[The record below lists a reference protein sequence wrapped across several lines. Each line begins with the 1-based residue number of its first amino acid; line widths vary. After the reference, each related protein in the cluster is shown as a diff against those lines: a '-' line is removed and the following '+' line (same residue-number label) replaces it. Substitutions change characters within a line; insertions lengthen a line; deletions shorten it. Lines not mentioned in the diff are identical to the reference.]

1 MPRVHCLNVRLGACY
16 IIQHGSGHVSVIDV
30 NSAFKP
36 EASKA
41 AQFSLTENYEKGW
54 KPVPG
59 NFQQKEDPDN
69 PLAYLHKNGVAS
81 IFRFIL
87 THPDMD
93 HLGGIK
99 DLFAEFRP
107 VNFWDTANTKELNES
122 SFGARKKLADDWKFY
137 KALRDTRTS
146 DHSDP
151 KRLVYHSGDSYD
163 YFKGDGIKIL
173 APTPELIG
181 IANDVNDW
189 NDSSYVILYTSHRR
203 KVLFS
208 GDSEDLTWAHILS
221 TWPQYVSNVDVMIA
235 PHHGRDSG
243 RSYEFLDTVKP
254 KLTIFGNASSD
265 HLAYKP
271 WHNRGLPI
279 LTNNQAGY
287 IILDTT
293 EKALAVY
300 VKNETYARSFTRE
313 NGWETF
319 KNDELDAWFLGE
331 IRGG

>member
-16 IIQHGSGHVSVIDV
+16 IIQHLSGRVSVIDV

-36 EASKA
+36 ETTKV
-41 AQFSLTENYEKGW
+41 AQFSLAEQYEKSW

-59 NFQQKEDPDN
+59 NFQQKDDPDN
-69 PLAYLHKNGVAS
+69 PFEYLHNLGVPS
-81 IFRFIL
+81 VFRFIL

-107 VNFWDTANTKELNES
+107 ANFWDTANTKELDES

-137 KALRDTRTS
+137 KTLRDTKTR
-146 DHSDP
+146 DDSDP

-163 YFKGDGIKIL
+163 YFKSDGLAIL
-173 APTPELIG
+173 APTPELMKK
-181 IANDVNDW
+181 ANEAEDW
-189 NDSSYVILYTSHRR
+189 NDASYVILYRTLGDK
-203 KVLFS
+203 KVLFC
-208 GDSEDLTWAHILS
+208 GDSEDLTWAHILK
-221 TWPQYVSNVDVMIA
+221 TWADDVSNVDILIA

-243 RSYEFLDTVKP
+243 RSYDFLNTVKP

-265 HLAYKP
+265 HLAYQP
-271 WHNRGLPI
+271 WYDRGLRI

-287 IILDTT
+287 IILEITAA
-293 EKALAVY
+293 ALGIY
-300 VKNETYARSFTRE
+300 VKNEVYAHAFTRK
-313 NGWETF
+313 NGWTTH
-319 KNDELDAWFLGE
+319 KHNELDAWFLGQF
-331 IRGG
+331 GG